1 MSFFSEVEKTIERTF
16 RKWTEKA
23 FGPADSDELLMVHRA
38 ILDEIEGKVQIIQ
51 RGQRLFPYNHL
62 MVRLVSPEA
71 EKRALFQ
78 AAFAQEHRLEND
90 IREALQ
96 GAGCTVAGGFA
107 VEVETAEEG
116 AKGFEIS
123 YAIRDVPVTAVV
135 TTEPAPAAAAV
146 PASEAETVR
155 LAVPAAAAAPP
166 APLAVGRLTVVRG
179 KTEQESYTIEKP
191 RTNIGR
197 MQELTDSQQ
206 RIVRRNDIVFEEGG
220 DDANAT
226 VSRAHATIRFDA
238 AARQYRICD
247 DESEYGTRI
256 FREGR
261 SMEVP
266 AGNRRGERLCAG
278 DEIYIGRACLR
289 FEQ

>member
-16 RKWTEKA
+16 RKWTERA
-23 FGPADSDELLMVHRA
+23 FGPAQSDELLLVHRS
-38 ILDEIEGKVQIIQ
+38 ILEEIEGKIQTIQ

-62 MVRLVSPEA
+62 KVRLVSQEPDR
-71 EKRALFQ
+71 RALFQ
-78 AAFAQEHRLEND
+78 AAFAQDRRLEND
-90 IREALQ
+90 IRESLQ
-96 GAGCTVAGGFA
+96 GARCALPAGFA
-107 VEVETAEEG
+107 VDVETAEEG
-116 AKGFEIS
+116 PKGFDIA
-123 YAIRDVPVTAVV
+123 YTIREVPSAPV
-135 TTEPAPAAAAV
+135 PAPA
-146 PASEAETVR
+146 PASEPE
-155 LAVPAAAAAPP
+155 PEPDP
-166 APLAVGRLTVVRG
+166 APVPGRLVVVRG
-179 KTEQESYTIEKP
+179 KAARDSYSIDKP

-226 VSRAHATIRFDA
+226 VSRAHAHIRFDRIA
-238 AARQYRICD
+238 HQYRICD
-247 DESEYGTRI
+247 DESEFGTRI

-261 SMEVP
+261 SIEVP

-278 DEIYIGRACLR
+278 DEIYVGRACLR